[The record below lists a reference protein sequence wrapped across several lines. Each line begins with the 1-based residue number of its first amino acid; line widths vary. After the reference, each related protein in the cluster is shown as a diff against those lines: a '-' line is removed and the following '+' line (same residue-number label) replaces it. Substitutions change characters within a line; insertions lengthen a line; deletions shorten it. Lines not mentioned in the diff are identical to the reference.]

1 LLHKQPSFSLAVRSV
16 ALAYGLLLISRMA
29 ILALAFESEPLAHH
43 ALHEARRLHE
53 QHQLALHDVVVVS
66 AEDGPAKVVESMDP
80 TPLAAAVPSTL
91 LGALVGVLVAGPL
104 GFLIGGA
111 VAGSTGALVTKL
123 VDTGIPHRLVA
134 KLCKRAKPG
143 QAVVALLVD
152 DDDCVDSLRKLPG
165 AHVVYDN

>member
-1 LLHKQPSFSLAVRSV
+1 LLHEISAYARAKRRV
-16 ALAYGLLLISRMA
+16 ALAYDLLLLIRMA
-29 ILALAFESEPLAHH
+29 ILALAFESPPLAHH

-91 LGALVGVLVAGPL
+91 LGAIVGVLVAGPL

-123 VDTGIPHRLVA
+123 VDTGIPHRLIA

-143 QAVVALLVD
+143 QAVVAMLVD
-152 DDDCVDSLRKLPG
+152 DGDVDSLRKLPG
-165 AHVVYDN
+165 AQVVYEN

>member
-1 LLHKQPSFSLAVRSV
+1 
-16 ALAYGLLLISRMA
+16 MT
-29 ILALAFESEPLAHH
+29 ILALSFESPPQAQH

-53 QHQLALHDVVVVS
+53 AHQLALHDVVVVS

-80 TPLAAAVPSTL
+80 TPFAAAVPSTL
-91 LGALVGVLVAGPL
+91 LGAIVGVLIAGPL
-104 GFLIGGA
+104 GFLIGGV

-134 KLCKRAKPG
+134 HLVKRAKPG

-152 DDDCVDSLRKLPG
+152 DGDSPDAGDSVNSLRRLPG
-165 AHVVYDN
+165 ARVVYER